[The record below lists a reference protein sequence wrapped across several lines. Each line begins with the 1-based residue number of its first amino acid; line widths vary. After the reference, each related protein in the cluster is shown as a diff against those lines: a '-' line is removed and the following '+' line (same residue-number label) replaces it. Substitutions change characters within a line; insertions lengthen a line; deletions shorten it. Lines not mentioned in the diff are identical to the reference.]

1 MKKFLAVVILFSFFL
16 LPFFNVYGVHMLTHD
31 IQRLSPNALWG
42 IVFLFFSNII
52 WTTLVITIV
61 TRAKILRNGILTATT
76 YCIPI
81 ILLTLL
87 YFGYAK
93 PIQILFLSHLE
104 TSIFSFA
111 FVIGILI
118 SLRILSK
125 KWSTLY
131 YYNLNHQ
138 LKCLTAVGHVLLLHP
153 FSTYIMLSTTLLPLP
168 S

>member
-42 IVFLFFSNII
+42 IGFLFFSNIL

-61 TRAKILRNGILTATT
+61 TRAKILRSGIVTATT

-87 YFGYAK
+87 YFY
-93 PIQILFLSHLE
+93 FYH
-104 TSIFSFA
+104 TSKQVSF
-111 FVIGILI
+111 
-118 SLRILSK
+118 
-125 KWSTLY
+125 
-131 YYNLNHQ
+131 H
-138 LKCLTAVGHVLLLHP
+138 LLL
-153 FSTYIMLSTTLLPLP
+153 SLEY
-168 S
+168 

>member
-1 MKKFLAVVILFSFFL
+1 
-16 LPFFNVYGVHMLTHD
+16 MLTHD

-42 IVFLFFSNII
+42 IGFLFFSNII

-61 TRAKILRNGILTATT
+61 TRAKILKSGIVTATT

-104 TSIFSFA
+104 TSIFSLA
-111 FVIGILI
+111 FVIGTLI

-125 KWSTLY
+125 K
-131 YYNLNHQ
+131 
-138 LKCLTAVGHVLLLHP
+138 
-153 FSTYIMLSTTLLPLP
+153 
-168 S
+168 

>member
-16 LPFFNVYGVHMLTHD
+16 LPFFNVYGVHMITHD

-42 IVFLFFSNII
+42 IGFLFFSNII

-61 TRAKILRNGILTATT
+61 TRTKILRSGVLAAAT

-81 ILLTLL
+81 ILLALL

-93 PIQILFLSHLE
+93 SIQILLLSHFE

-111 FVIGILI
+111 FVIGTLI

-125 KWSTLY
+125 K
-131 YYNLNHQ
+131 
-138 LKCLTAVGHVLLLHP
+138 
-153 FSTYIMLSTTLLPLP
+153 
-168 S
+168 

>member
-1 MKKFLAVVILFSFFL
+1 MKNFFAVVILFSFFL

-42 IVFLFFSNII
+42 IGFLFFSNII

-61 TRAKILRNGILTATT
+61 TRAKILRSGIMTATT

-93 PIQILFLSHLE
+93 PI
-104 TSIFSFA
+104 
-111 FVIGILI
+111 
-118 SLRILSK
+118 
-125 KWSTLY
+125 
-131 YYNLNHQ
+131 
-138 LKCLTAVGHVLLLHP
+138 
-153 FSTYIMLSTTLLPLP
+153 
-168 S
+168 

>member
-1 MKKFLAVVILFSFFL
+1 MIINIFKGESNNEKIFSIILFSVFL

-42 IVFLFFSNII
+42 IGFLFFSNII

-61 TRAKILRNGILTATT
+61 TRAKILGSGIVTATT

-104 TSIFSFA
+104 TSIFSLA
-111 FVIGILI
+111 FVIGTLI

-125 KWSTLY
+125 K
-131 YYNLNHQ
+131 
-138 LKCLTAVGHVLLLHP
+138 
-153 FSTYIMLSTTLLPLP
+153 
-168 S
+168 

>member
-1 MKKFLAVVILFSFFL
+1 MKKFFAVVILFSFFL

-61 TRAKILRNGILTATT
+61 TSAKILRSGILTATT

-81 ILLTLL
+81 ILLILL

-93 PIQILFLSHLE
+93 PIKILFLSHLE
-104 TSIFSFA
+104 TSIFSLA
-111 FVIGILI
+111 FVIGTLI

-125 KWSTLY
+125 K
-131 YYNLNHQ
+131 
-138 LKCLTAVGHVLLLHP
+138 
-153 FSTYIMLSTTLLPLP
+153 
-168 S
+168 

>member
-1 MKKFLAVVILFSFFL
+1 MKKILAVVILFSFLL
-16 LPFFNVYGVHMLTHD
+16 LPFFNVYGVNMLIHD
-31 IQRLSPNALWG
+31 IQRLSPNAFWG
-42 IVFLFFSNII
+42 IGFLFLTNIL

-61 TRAKILRNGILTATT
+61 PRAKILRSGIVTATT

-104 TSIFSFA
+104 TSIFSLA

-118 SLRILSK
+118 SIKILSK
-125 KWSTLY
+125 K
-131 YYNLNHQ
+131 
-138 LKCLTAVGHVLLLHP
+138 
-153 FSTYIMLSTTLLPLP
+153 
-168 S
+168 

>member
-1 MKKFLAVVILFSFFL
+1 MIINILKENLTMKEFLAVVILFSFFL

-31 IQRLSPNALWG
+31 IQRLSHNALWG
-42 IVFLFFSNII
+42 IGFLFFSNII

-61 TRAKILRNGILTATT
+61 SKSKILRSGIVTATT

-81 ILLTLL
+81 ILLTLF

-118 SLRILSK
+118 SIKILSK
-125 KWSTLY
+125 K
-131 YYNLNHQ
+131 
-138 LKCLTAVGHVLLLHP
+138 
-153 FSTYIMLSTTLLPLP
+153 
-168 S
+168 

>member
-1 MKKFLAVVILFSFFL
+1 MKKFLAVIILFSFFL
-16 LPFFNVYGVHMLTHD
+16 LPFFNVYGIHMLTHD
-31 IQRLSPNALWG
+31 IHRLSPNALWG
-42 IVFLFFSNII
+42 IVFIFFSNII

-61 TRAKILRNGILTATT
+61 TSSKILRSGIMTATT

-93 PIQILFLSHLE
+93 QIKILFLSHLE

-118 SLRILSK
+118 SIRILSK
-125 KWSTLY
+125 K
-131 YYNLNHQ
+131 
-138 LKCLTAVGHVLLLHP
+138 
-153 FSTYIMLSTTLLPLP
+153 
-168 S
+168 

>member
-1 MKKFLAVVILFSFFL
+1 MIINIFKGESNNEKIFSIILFSVFL

-42 IVFLFFSNII
+42 VGFLFFSNII

-61 TRAKILRNGILTATT
+61 TRAKILGSGIVTATT

-118 SLRILSK
+118 SIRILSK
-125 KWSTLY
+125 K
-131 YYNLNHQ
+131 
-138 LKCLTAVGHVLLLHP
+138 
-153 FSTYIMLSTTLLPLP
+153 
-168 S
+168 

>member
-42 IVFLFFSNII
+42 IGFLFFSNII

-61 TRAKILRNGILTATT
+61 TRTKILRSGVLAAAT

-81 ILLTLL
+81 ILLALL

-93 PIQILFLSHLE
+93 SIQILLLSHFE

-111 FVIGILI
+111 FVIGTLI

-125 KWSTLY
+125 K
-131 YYNLNHQ
+131 
-138 LKCLTAVGHVLLLHP
+138 
-153 FSTYIMLSTTLLPLP
+153 
-168 S
+168 